1 MARKSK
7 TYTELIKM
15 AKIYGIDKNA
25 LFLQA
30 AEQFSVQQRVIQ
42 RIRDALDD
50 EGELMTSKEYV
61 KGRENVY
68 SHPLVRELPKHS
80 DSANR
85 TLSTMLEIIEK
96 LGKPPKPERKLAEMI
111 RNE

>member
-15 AKIYGIDKNA
+15 AKIYGVDKNA

-42 RIRDALDD
+42 KLI
-50 EGELMTSKEYV
+50 S
-61 KGRENVY
+61 
-68 SHPLVRELPKHS
+68 
-80 DSANR
+80 R
-85 TLSTMLEIIEK
+85 TLWDSLFLPRPGGMYTAIYPAYLRLNGLTADGLDLTQNTGPLCLFMTITAR
-96 LGKPPKPERKLAEMI
+96 GSRS
-111 RNE
+111 